1 MCKTSR
7 KSVIVSARPALGAQP
22 YVGRITYAKARN
34 RRGRRRRPGRWDHR
48 GAGRQQLPWPA
59 VTVKPSVT
67 PNKAGTPSHPQGVK
81 LKATINWAALGSANQ
96 PIVTKFLLLFPKG
109 ARYNGGHTKTCPLK
123 PLRNLGPSVCPKA
136 SIMGTGSG
144 TAYADTTKTHP
155 KITVVNGG
163 QNTIYF
169 YTVLNNP
176 ARVQEP
182 VIGHVKKMSRQVV
195 LFAQRQGPG
204 QPAGCRRRADR
215 AHQSQRDRWEGQLAR
230 DDRLLGRQV
239 AVPDHDQLPQQQ
251 QQSDRLGDGRVV
263 ASLPQVA
270 LAGAIRGAA
279 TGCRPTAP
287 SAPGAGGPSGAR
299 GPRPGRV

>member
-1 MCKTSR
+1 MR
-7 KSVIVSARPALGAQP
+7 KLVIAAVAGVVLAAGTTVALA
-22 YVGRITYAKARN
+22 ASS
-34 RRGRRRRPGRWDHR
+34 
-48 GAGRQQLPWPA
+48 PWPA

-67 PNKAGTPSHPQGVK
+67 PNKAVTPSHPQGVK
-81 LKATINWAALGSANQ
+81 LKAAINWAALGSANQ

-136 SIMGTGSG
+136 SIMGKGSG

-182 VIGHVKKMSRQVV
+182 VIGHVKKMSGKWSYSLSVKVPGNLQVV
-195 LFAQRQGPG
+195 
-204 QPAGCRRRADR
+204 AG
-215 AHQSQRDRWEGQLAR
+215 
-230 DDRLLGRQV
+230 
-239 AVPDHDQLPQQQ
+239 VPIELT
-251 QQSDRLGDGRVV
+251 
-263 ASLPQVA
+263 SLSVT
-270 LAGAIRGAA
+270 AGKGNWLET
-279 TGCRPTAP
+279 TGCSGGKWPFQITTSYLNSNNNQTG
-287 SAPGAGGPSGAR
+287 SATD
-299 GPRPGRV
+299 

>member
-1 MCKTSR
+1 MR
-7 KSVIVSARPALGAQP
+7 KLVIAAVAGVVLAAGTTVALA
-22 YVGRITYAKARN
+22 ASS
-34 RRGRRRRPGRWDHR
+34 
-48 GAGRQQLPWPA
+48 PWPA

-81 LKATINWAALGSANQ
+81 LKAAINWAALGSANQ

-136 SIMGTGSG
+136 SIMGKGSG

-182 VIGHVKKMSRQVV
+182 VIGHVKKMSGKWSYSLSVKVPGNLQVV
-195 LFAQRQGPG
+195 
-204 QPAGCRRRADR
+204 AG
-215 AHQSQRDRWEGQLAR
+215 
-230 DDRLLGRQV
+230 
-239 AVPDHDQLPQQQ
+239 VPIELTSLSVTAGKGNWLETTGCSGGKWPFQITTSYLNSNDNSTGSSTDA
-251 QQSDRLGDGRVV
+251 S
-263 ASLPQVA
+263 SLP
-270 LAGAIRGAA
+270 
-279 TGCRPTAP
+279 CHK
-287 SAPGAGGPSGAR
+287 
-299 GPRPGRV
+299 